1 MSKVTVCSVEFED
14 SIWRDKSTTSWPT
27 RTCFPSAQESGV
39 MRGTY
44 AVWPGLVS
52 FDFIASKR
60 SLEKVKVS
68 VMGSYQE
75 RWNIC
80 RVRDRHVGGRVI
92 Q

>member
-1 MSKVTVCSVEFED
+1 
-14 SIWRDKSTTSWPT
+14 
-27 RTCFPSAQESGV
+27 V